1 MKRLK
6 FSVILLAA
14 LALMSSCSI
23 FKKGRSSQPQTVDI
37 NAAFKRTY
45 EAIQLAI
52 AKADLKQ
59 YKLETID
66 LTFSTVK
73 TVTTEGEIKLGVVSG
88 KYGRSRSSTT
98 KTTYTFGDMS
108 AAYAKKLTQNDK
120 DAFFIDYM
128 TLSLE
133 SVKTIKPIDNF
144 GLSEFEI
151 EVEFSIK
158 NAVEGGL
165 DFDITPV
172 TGALTAGWEKETIH
186 TITIKFTK

>member
-1 MKRLK
+1 MKQLK

-23 FKKGRSSQPQTVDI
+23 FKKGRSSRPQTVDI

-45 EAIQLAI
+45 EATQLAI
-52 AKADLKQ
+52 AKANLKQ
-59 YKLETID
+59 YKLKTID
-66 LTFSTVK
+66 LAFSTVQ
-73 TVTTEGEIKLGVVSG
+73 TITGEGEVKLAVVSG
-88 KYGRSRSSTT
+88 KYSRSRSSTK
-98 KTTYTFGDMS
+98 KTTYSFGDTS
-108 AAYAKKLTQNDK
+108 AAYAKKIDQSDK
-120 DAFFIDYM
+120 DAVFIDYV
-128 TLSLE
+128 TSSLK
-133 SVKTIKPIDNF
+133 SVKTINPIDNF

-158 NAVEGGL
+158 NAAEGGL
-165 DFDITPV
+165 DFDISPV

>member
-1 MKRLK
+1 MKQVK
-6 FSVILLAA
+6 FSVVLLAA
-14 LALMSSCSI
+14 LALISSCSI
-23 FKKGRSSQPQTVDI
+23 FKNGRSNPPQVVDI

-45 EAIQLAI
+45 EAIQFALG
-52 AKADLKQ
+52 KADLKQ

-66 LTFSTVK
+66 LTFSTAK
-73 TVTTEGEIKLGVVSG
+73 TITGEGEVKLGVVSG
-88 KYGRSRSSTT
+88 KYSRSRTSTT

-108 AAYAKKLTQNDK
+108 AAYAKKIAPNNK
-120 DAFFIDYM
+120 DTLFINYV
-128 TLSLE
+128 TSSLK
-133 SVKTIKPIDNF
+133 SVKTINPIDNF
-144 GLSEFEI
+144 GLKEFEI